1 MICTGS
7 WHNNQWICSWTACQ
21 TSLRFFTSQWHL
33 FPRKREASEDLVLL
47 LCMHLGAQICIHYYL
62 AATKEYPAVVQYQT
76 PYVQGLLAVQSEIK
90 LSFWFEIHKQGGMN
104 WLFYGLAMLIK
115 LFVPKFDQFRLRSVT
130 HSHKLCASS
139 LPFLQN
145 NNPKV

>member
-1 MICTGS
+1 
-7 WHNNQWICSWTACQ
+7 
-21 TSLRFFTSQWHL
+21 
-33 FPRKREASEDLVLL
+33 
-47 LCMHLGAQICIHYYL
+47 MHLGAQICIHCYL
-62 AATKEYPAVVQYQT
+62 AAAKEYPVVVQYQT
-76 PYVQGLLAVQSEIK
+76 AYVQALLLVQSETE
-90 LSFWFEIHKQGGMN
+90 LSFRSEIHKQGGMN
-104 WLFYGLAMLIK
+104 WLFYRLAMLIK